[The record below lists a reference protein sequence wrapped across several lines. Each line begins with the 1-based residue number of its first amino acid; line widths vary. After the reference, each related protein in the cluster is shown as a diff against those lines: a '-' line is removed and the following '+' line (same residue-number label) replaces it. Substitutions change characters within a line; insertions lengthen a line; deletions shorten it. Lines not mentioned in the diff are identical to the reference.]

1 VVVVHGSLR
10 TTYEPVQATVRRGV
24 RVAAGERIGLL
35 QAGHPGCSEKA
46 CLHWGLL
53 RGETYLDPLSR
64 LGERPVRL
72 LPLAGAA
79 PALPAAEVRATTV
92 SSVGTAGPVVNP
104 RVTWS
109 IAAVAAAGAVMVR
122 RRR

>member
-1 VVVVHGSLR
+1 
-10 TTYEPVQATVRRGV
+10 
-24 RVAAGERIGLL
+24 
-35 QAGHPGCSEKA
+35 
-46 CLHWGLL
+46 
-53 RGETYLDPLSR
+53 
-64 LGERPVRL
+64 
-72 LPLAGAA
+72 
-79 PALPAAEVRATTV
+79 V